1 MITVELLV
9 GAGPRSIVTRTLT
22 LPEGSTVSEAL
33 KVASTDTELS
43 QALASIPKPWA
54 VGIWNKKAPLSRVLQ
69 TGDRLEFYRPLTV
82 DPKVARRERFKK
94 QGAKTA
100 GLFAKLR
107 AGAKAGY

>member
-9 GAGPRSIVTRTLT
+9 GAGPRRIVTRVLT
-22 LPEGSTVSEAL
+22 LPEGTTVSEAL
-33 KVASTDTELS
+33 KAASTDTELS
-43 QALASIPKPWA
+43 QALATIPKPWA
-54 VGIWNKKAPLSRVLQ
+54 VGIWNKKTTLSQPLQS
-69 TGDRLEFYRPLTV
+69 GDRLELYRPLTV

>member
-9 GAGPRSIVTRTLT
+9 GAGPRCIVTRTLS
-22 LPEGSTVSEAL
+22 LPVGSTVAEAL
-33 KVASTDTELS
+33 KAACTDAELN
-43 QALASIPKPWA
+43 QALAVIPKPWA
-54 VGIWNKKAPLSRVLQ
+54 VGIWNKKVPLSRVLHS
-69 TGDRLEFYRPLTV
+69 GDRLELYRPLTV

>member
-9 GAGPRSIVTRTLT
+9 GAGQRNIVTRTLS
-22 LPEGSTVSEAL
+22 LPVGSTVAEAL

-43 QALASIPKPWA
+43 QALAAIPKPWA